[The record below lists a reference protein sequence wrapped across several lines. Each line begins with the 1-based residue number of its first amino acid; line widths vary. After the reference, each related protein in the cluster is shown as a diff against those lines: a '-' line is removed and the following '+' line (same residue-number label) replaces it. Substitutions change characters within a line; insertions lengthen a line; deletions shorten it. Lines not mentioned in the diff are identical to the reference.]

1 MYNTN
6 LPVIYTT
13 NLEYRNCMR
22 KLFQM
27 EQQTL
32 DDLELDEETLDEQD
46 YDNDNASKM
55 LDYIYSITK
64 SNPKFKE
71 LYEYAAATML
81 SQDFE
86 IGLAV
91 LFSYDYFIL
100 FHPCLCT
107 FILDSSKWF
116 NTDESFIALKTRL
129 TK

>member
-1 MYNTN
+1 MYNTE
-6 LPVIYTT
+6 LSVIYTT
-13 NLEYRNCMR
+13 NLEYRKCMR
-22 KLFQM
+22 IMFLMK
-27 EQQTL
+27 QQNL
-32 DDLELDEETLDEQD
+32 DDLELDDETLDEQD

-64 SNPKFKE
+64 SNQVFKE

-107 FILDSSKWF
+107 FILDSSKW
-116 NTDESFIALKTRL
+116 TDTNQSFIALKTRL

>member
-1 MYNTN
+1 MYNTD
-6 LPVIYTT
+6 LSVIYNT

-22 KLFQM
+22 KMFQM
-27 EQQTL
+27 EQQNL

-46 YDNDNASKM
+46 YDNANASKT

-64 SNPKFKE
+64 SNALFKE

-81 SQDFE
+81 SQNFE

-107 FILDSSKWF
+107 FILDSSKWTD
-116 NTDESFIALKTRL
+116 TDESFIALKTRL